1 MPASESPELFPIQEV
16 QSYSLDPTMEQELSE
31 KSSKGDSSNLTK
43 RDLVMKI
50 SEETGLL
57 QSDVLNTIQKTLDY
71 ITETLASGRNIELRN
86 FGVFEVVLRKPKP
99 GRNPK
104 NPTVPVPIPARA
116 VVKFVSGKIMRE
128 RVLELTNQLK
138 SQ

>member
-1 MPASESPELFPIQEV
+1 M
-16 QSYSLDPTMEQELSE
+16 
-31 KSSKGDSSNLTK
+31 KNLTK
-43 RDLVMKI
+43 RELVLKI
-50 SEETGLL
+50 SEEQPNLT
-57 QSDVLNTIQKTLDY
+57 QTEIFSIIQKTFDH
-71 ITETLASGRNIELRN
+71 ITDALAAGRNIELRN

-104 NPTVPVPIPARA
+104 NPGVNVPIPARA
-116 VVKFVSGKIMRE
+116 AVKFSSGKIMRD